1 MFSMDGPSLHWF
13 ILTNLSIGPLVHQKL
28 NAHRRTK
35 KTAEFVKAVLL
46 NFFKTFILKA
56 IEISGVPMCYV

>member
-46 NFFKTFILKA
+46 NFFMTFM
-56 IEISGVPMCYV
+56 GY

>member
-1 MFSMDGPSLHWF
+1 MLSIDDPSVQWL
-13 ILTNLSIGPLVHQKL
+13 ILAHLSIGPLVHQKL

-35 KTAEFVKAVLL
+35 KTAEFVEAVLL